1 MNLYLQ
7 GFENLAGKKAYRNK
21 KDKMIREVY
30 ITETNCITPLGF
42 DVESNVEAILRGDSG
57 IQLHN
62 DISLMPNSFYA
73 AIISNEKINS
83 TFEKISTDTKYSRL
97 EKMMILALEPI
108 IKNSKVELNS
118 KTAFILST
126 TKGNVTALKEDSE
139 ESFNNAHLD
148 VLAKNVADFFGF
160 KTQPIVVSNA
170 CVSGILAVSVAKR
183 MIQSELY
190 DNIFVV
196 AGDEVSEF
204 VLSGFNAFQAMSDLP
219 CKPYSKNRTGVS
231 LGEATTAVLLSAE
244 AKNAKIKVIGD
255 SSINDANHISG
266 PSRTGEG
273 LFRSIQNALKEAQ
286 IDPDKIDFISAHG
299 TATPFNDEMEAIALN
314 RLALQNVPINSLK
327 GFYGHTLGASG
338 LLETVIGIESVNQSM
353 LFESKGFDEI
363 GVSESINVIDKN
375 EERNIDYFLKT
386 ASGFGGCNTAVIFE
400 KMKHELH

>member
-1 MNLYLQ
+1 ML
-7 GFENLAGKKAYRNK
+7 
-21 KDKMIREVY
+21 REIY
-30 ITETNCITPLGF
+30 INETNCITPLGF
-42 DVESNVEAILRGDSG
+42 DVESNISAILNGDSG

-62 DISLMPNSFYA
+62 DVSLMPNPFYA
-73 AIISNEKINS
+73 SIISDEKINS
-83 TFEKISTDTKYSRL
+83 AFSKISTETKYSRL

-108 IKNSKVELNS
+108 IKNSGVALNS

-126 TKGNVTALKEDSE
+126 TKGNVTALANDSE

-160 KTQPIVVSNA
+160 QTQPIVVSNA

-190 DNIFVV
+190 DNVFVV

-204 VLSGFNAFQAMSDLP
+204 VLSGFNAFQAMSELP

-231 LGEATTAVLLSAE
+231 LGEATAAVLVSANL
-244 AKNAKIKVIGD
+244 ATAKIKVIGD

-286 IDPDKIDFISAHG
+286 IEANKLDYISAHG
-299 TATPFNDEMEAIALN
+299 TATPYNDEMEAIALN
-314 RLALQNVPINSLK
+314 RLDLQNVPVNSLK
-327 GFYGHTLGASG
+327 GYYGHTLGASG
-338 LLETVIGIESVNQSM
+338 LLETVIAIESANQNK

-363 GVSESINVIDKN
+363 GVSEAINVIGKN
-375 EERNIDYFLKT
+375 EEANIEFFLKT
-386 ASGFGGCNTAVIFE
+386 ASGFGGCNTAVVFE
-400 KMKHELH
+400 KVK

>member
-1 MNLYLQ
+1 MAH
-7 GFENLAGKKAYRNK
+7 LAARK

-30 ITETNCITPLGF
+30 INETNCITPLGF
-42 DVESNVEAILRGDSG
+42 DVASNIEAIVRGDSG
-57 IQLHN
+57 IQLHQ
-62 DISLMPNSFYA
+62 DIALMPIPFYA
-73 AIISNEKINS
+73 SIISNEKINS
-83 TFEKISTDTKYSRL
+83 AFEKISTENKYSRL

-108 IKNSKVELNS
+108 IKKSGIELNS

-126 TKGNVTALKEDSE
+126 TKGNVTALKNDSE
-139 ESFNNAHLD
+139 ESFNSAHLD
-148 VLAKNVADFFGF
+148 VLAKNVADFFKF
-160 KTQPIVVSNA
+160 QTQPIVVSNA

-190 DNIFVV
+190 DNVFIV

-204 VLSGFNAFQAMSDLP
+204 VLSGFNSFQAMSELP

-231 LGEATTAVLLSAE
+231 LGEATAAVLISANP
-244 AKNAKIKVIGD
+244 ATAKIKVIGD

-286 IDPDKIDFISAHG
+286 IEVHKIDYISAHG

-314 RLALQNVPINSLK
+314 RLGLQNVPINSLK

-338 LLETVIGIESVNQSM
+338 LLETVIGIESVNQNI
-353 LFESKGFDEI
+353 LFESKGFDEM
-363 GVSESINVIDKN
+363 GVSESINVIEKN
-375 EERNIDYFLKT
+375 EEAAIEYFLKT
-386 ASGFGGCNTAVIFE
+386 ASGFGGCNTAVVFE
-400 KMKHELH
+400 KMK

>member
-1 MNLYLQ
+1 
-7 GFENLAGKKAYRNK
+7 
-21 KDKMIREVY
+21 MIREVY

-42 DVESNVEAILRGDSG
+42 DVQSNVEAILRGDSG
-57 IQLHN
+57 IQLHE
-62 DISLMPNSFYA
+62 DITLMPNPFYA
-73 AIISNEKINS
+73 SIIDDEKINS
-83 TFEKISTDTKYSRL
+83 AFAKISTETKYSRL

-108 IKNSKVELNS
+108 IKKSGVEFNSKS
-118 KTAFILST
+118 AFILST
-126 TKGNVTALKEDSE
+126 TKGNVTALKENSE
-139 ESFNNAHLD
+139 ESFNSAHLD
-148 VLAKNVADFFGF
+148 VLAQNVADFFQF

-190 DNIFVV
+190 DNVFVI

-204 VLSGFNAFQAMSDLP
+204 VLSGFNSFQAMSDSP

-231 LGEATTAVLLSAE
+231 LGEATAAVLISAE

-286 IDPDKIDFISAHG
+286 IEVDKIDYISAHG

-314 RLALQNVPINSLK
+314 RLGLQNVPINSLK

-338 LLETVIGIESVNQSM
+338 LLETVIGIESVNQNI

-363 GVSESINVIDKN
+363 GVSEAINIIEKN
-375 EERNIDYFLKT
+375 EKADIEYFLKT
-386 ASGFGGCNTAVIFE
+386 ASGFGGCNTAVVFE
-400 KMKHELH
+400 KVK

>member
-1 MNLYLQ
+1 
-7 GFENLAGKKAYRNK
+7 
-21 KDKMIREVY
+21 MIREVY

-42 DVESNVEAILRGDSG
+42 DVASNIEAIVRGDSG
-57 IQLHN
+57 IQLHQ
-62 DISLMPNSFYA
+62 DISLMPIPFYA
-73 AIISNEKINS
+73 SIIPDEKIKS
-83 TFEKISTDTKYSRL
+83 AFEKISTETKYSRL

-108 IKNSKVELNS
+108 IKKSPIELNS

-126 TKGNVTALKEDSE
+126 TKGNITALKNDSE

-148 VLAKNVADFFGF
+148 VLAKNVADFFKF
-160 KTQPIVVSNA
+160 QTQPIVVSNA

-190 DNIFVV
+190 DTVFVV

-204 VLSGFNAFQAMSDLP
+204 VLSGFNSFQAMSELP

-231 LGEATTAVLLSAE
+231 LGEATAAVLISAE
-244 AKNAKIKVIGD
+244 ARNAKIKVIGD

-286 IDPDKIDFISAHG
+286 IEADKIDYISAHG

-314 RLALQNVPINSLK
+314 RLSLQNVPVNSLK

-338 LLETVIGIESVNQSM
+338 LLETVIAIESVNQNI

-363 GVSESINVIDKN
+363 GVSESINIIDKN

-386 ASGFGGCNTAVIFE
+386 ASGFGGCNTAVVFE
-400 KMKHELH
+400 KVK

>member
-1 MNLYLQ
+1 
-7 GFENLAGKKAYRNK
+7 
-21 KDKMIREVY
+21 MIREVY

-42 DVESNVEAILRGDSG
+42 DVASNIEAIVRGDSG
-57 IQLHN
+57 IQLHQ
-62 DISLMPNSFYA
+62 DISLMPIPFYA
-73 AIISNEKINS
+73 SIIPDEKIKS
-83 TFEKISTDTKYSRL
+83 AFEKISTETKYSRL

-108 IKNSKVELNS
+108 IKKSPIELNS

-126 TKGNVTALKEDSE
+126 TKGNITALKNDSE

-148 VLAKNVADFFGF
+148 VLAQNVADFFGF

-190 DNIFVV
+190 DTVFVV

-204 VLSGFNAFQAMSDLP
+204 VLSGFNSFQAMSELP

-231 LGEATTAVLLSAE
+231 LGEATAAVLISAE

-286 IDPDKIDFISAHG
+286 IEADKIDYISAHG
-299 TATPFNDEMEAIALN
+299 TATPFNDEMEAIALS
-314 RLALQNVPINSLK
+314 RLNLQNAPINSLK

-338 LLETVIGIESVNQSM
+338 LLETVIAIESANKNM

-363 GVSESINVIDKN
+363 GVSETINVIEKN
-375 EERNIDYFLKT
+375 KEANIECFLKT
-386 ASGFGGCNTAVIFE
+386 ASGFGGCNTAVVFE
-400 KMKHELH
+400 KV

>member
-1 MNLYLQ
+1 
-7 GFENLAGKKAYRNK
+7 
-21 KDKMIREVY
+21 MIREIY

-57 IQLHN
+57 IQLHS

-73 AIISNEKINS
+73 AIISTEKINS
-83 TFEKISTDTKYSRL
+83 AFEKISAETKYSRL

-108 IKNSKVELNS
+108 IKNSGVELNS

-148 VLAKNVADFFGF
+148 VLAKNVADFFQF

-170 CVSGILAVSVAKR
+170 CVSGILAVSIAKR
-183 MIQSELY
+183 IIQSELY
-190 DNIFVV
+190 DNVFIV

-204 VLSGFNAFQAMSDLP
+204 VLSGFNSFQAMSELP

-231 LGEATTAVLLSAE
+231 LGEATAAVLVSADP
-244 AKNAKIKVIGD
+244 ATAKIKVIGD

-286 IDPDKIDFISAHG
+286 IDADKLDYISAHG
-299 TATPFNDEMEAIALN
+299 TATPFNDEMEAIALS
-314 RLALQNVPINSLK
+314 RLNLQNAPINSLK

-338 LLETVIGIESVNQSM
+338 LLETVIAIESANKNM

-363 GVSESINVIDKN
+363 GVSETINVIEKN

-386 ASGFGGCNTAVIFE
+386 ASGFGGCNTAVVFE
-400 KMKHELH
+400 KIK

>member
-1 MNLYLQ
+1 ML
-7 GFENLAGKKAYRNK
+7 
-21 KDKMIREVY
+21 REIY

-42 DVESNVEAILRGDSG
+42 DVESNIEAILHGDSG

-62 DISLMPNSFYA
+62 DVSLMPNSFYA
-73 AIISNEKINS
+73 SIIKDEKINS
-83 TFEKISTDTKYSRL
+83 AFAKISSESKYSRL

-126 TKGNVTALKEDSE
+126 TKGNVTALKDNSE
-139 ESFNNAHLD
+139 ESFNNVHLD

-190 DNIFVV
+190 DNVFVV

-204 VLSGFNAFQAMSDLP
+204 VLSGFNAFQAMSELP

-231 LGEATTAVLLSAE
+231 LGEATAAVLVSANP
-244 AKNAKIKVIGD
+244 ATAKIKVIGD

-286 IDPDKIDFISAHG
+286 IEANKLDYISAHG
-299 TATPFNDEMEAIALN
+299 TATPYNDEMEAIALT
-314 RLALQNVPINSLK
+314 RLDLQNVPVNSLK

-338 LLETVIGIESVNQSM
+338 LLETVIAIESANENK

-363 GVSESINVIDKN
+363 GVSEAINVIEKN
-375 EERNIDYFLKT
+375 GEKKIDYFLKT
-386 ASGFGGCNTAVIFE
+386 ASGFGGCNTAVVFE
-400 KMKHELH
+400 KIK

>member
-1 MNLYLQ
+1 MS
-7 GFENLAGKKAYRNK
+7 K
-21 KDKMIREVY
+21 EVY
-30 ITETNCITPLGF
+30 ITQTNFITPLGL
-42 DVESNVEAILRGDSG
+42 DVQSNIEAIVRGDSG
-57 IQLHN
+57 IQLHE
-62 DISLMPNSFYA
+62 DLSLMPNAFYA
-73 AIISNEKINS
+73 SIINDEKINNA
-83 TFEKISTDTKYSRL
+83 FIKISADTKYTRL

-108 IKNSKVELNS
+108 IKNSGIELNS

-126 TKGNVTALKEDSE
+126 TKGNVTALKNDSAA
-139 ESFNNAHLD
+139 SFQNAHLD
-148 VLAKNVADFFGF
+148 VLAKNVSDFFGF

-190 DNIFVV
+190 DNVFVV

-231 LGEATTAVLLSAE
+231 LGEATAAVLVSAE
-244 AKNAKIKVIGD
+244 AGNAKIKIIGD

-273 LFRSIQNALKEAQ
+273 LFRSIQNAMKEAKINSDQ
-286 IDPDKIDFISAHG
+286 IDYISAHG

-314 RLALQNVPINSLK
+314 RLGLQDVPVNSLK

-338 LLETVIGIESVNQSM
+338 LLETIIAIESANQNI

-363 GVSESINVIDKN
+363 GVSETINVIQKN
-375 EERNIDYFLKT
+375 EEATIEIFLKT

>member
-1 MNLYLQ
+1 MLK
-7 GFENLAGKKAYRNK
+7 E
-21 KDKMIREVY
+21 IY

-62 DISLMPNSFYA
+62 DISLMPNPFYA
-73 AIISNEKINS
+73 SIISDEKINS
-83 TFEKISTDTKYSRL
+83 AFAKFSTETKYSRL
-97 EKMMILALEPI
+97 EKIMILALEPI
-108 IKNSKVELNS
+108 IKNAEIEFNS

-126 TKGNVTALKEDSE
+126 TKGNVTALKDNTSD
-139 ESFNNAHLD
+139 SFNNAHLD

-160 KTQPIVVSNA
+160 TTQPIVVSNA

-190 DNIFVV
+190 DNIFIV

-231 LGEATTAVLLSAE
+231 LGEATAAVLVSVE
-244 AKNAKIKVIGD
+244 AKKAKIKIIGD

-273 LFRSIQNALKEAQ
+273 LFRSIQNALKEAK
-286 IDPDKIDFISAHG
+286 IETDKLDYISAHG

-314 RLALQNVPINSLK
+314 RLGLQNVPINSLK

-338 LLETVIGIESVNQSM
+338 LLETVIAIESANKNM

-363 GVSESINVIDKN
+363 GVSEAINVIEKN
-375 EERNIDYFLKT
+375 EEADIQYFLKT
-386 ASGFGGCNTAVIFE
+386 ASGFGGCNTAVVFE
-400 KMKHELH
+400 KIKHQLH

>member
-1 MNLYLQ
+1 ML
-7 GFENLAGKKAYRNK
+7 
-21 KDKMIREVY
+21 REIY

-42 DVESNVEAILRGDSG
+42 DVETNIEAILRGDSG

-73 AIISNEKINS
+73 SIVSTEKINS
-83 TFEKISTDTKYSRL
+83 AFEKISNETKYSRL

-108 IKNSKVELNS
+108 IKNSGIELNS

-126 TKGNVTALKEDSE
+126 TKGNVTALKNDSE
-139 ESFNNAHLD
+139 ENFNNAYLD
-148 VLAKNVADFFGF
+148 VLAKNISDFFKF
-160 KTQPIVVSNA
+160 QTQPIVVSNA
-170 CVSGILAVSVAKR
+170 CVSGILAVSIAKR

-190 DNIFVV
+190 DSIFIV

-231 LGEATTAVLLSAE
+231 LGEATAAVLISAE

-286 IDPDKIDFISAHG
+286 IEAAKLDYISAHG

-314 RLALQNVPINSLK
+314 RLGLQNVPINSLK

-338 LLETVIGIESVNQSM
+338 LLETVIAIESAHLNK

-363 GVSESINVIDKN
+363 GVSETINIIEKN
-375 EERNIDYFLKT
+375 EEATIEYFLKT
-386 ASGFGGCNTAVIFE
+386 ASGFGGCNTAVVFE
-400 KMKHELH
+400 KLK

>member
-1 MNLYLQ
+1 ML
-7 GFENLAGKKAYRNK
+7 
-21 KDKMIREVY
+21 REIY
-30 ITETNCITPLGF
+30 INETNCITPLGF
-42 DVESNVEAILRGDSG
+42 DVESNISAILNGDSG

-62 DISLMPNSFYA
+62 DVSLMPNPFYA
-73 AIISNEKINS
+73 SIISDEKINS
-83 TFEKISTDTKYSRL
+83 AFSKISTETKYSRL

-108 IKNSKVELNS
+108 IKNSGVALNS

-126 TKGNVTALKEDSE
+126 TKGNVTALANDSE

-160 KTQPIVVSNA
+160 QTQPIVVSNA

-190 DNIFVV
+190 DNVFVV

-204 VLSGFNAFQAMSDLP
+204 VLSGFNAFQAMSELP

-231 LGEATTAVLLSAE
+231 LGEATAAVLVSANL
-244 AKNAKIKVIGD
+244 ATAKIKVIGD

-286 IDPDKIDFISAHG
+286 IEANKLDYISAHG
-299 TATPFNDEMEAIALN
+299 TATPYNDEMEAIALN
-314 RLALQNVPINSLK
+314 RLDLQNVPVNSLK
-327 GFYGHTLGASG
+327 GYYGHTLGASG
-338 LLETVIGIESVNQSM
+338 LLETVIAIESANQNK

-363 GVSESINVIDKN
+363 GVSEDINVIERN
-375 EERNIDYFLKT
+375 EEATIEYFLKT
-386 ASGFGGCNTAVIFE
+386 ASGFGGCNTAVVFE
-400 KMKHELH
+400 KMKL

>member
-1 MNLYLQ
+1 MT
-7 GFENLAGKKAYRNK
+7 
-21 KDKMIREVY
+21 REVY
-30 ITETNCITPLGF
+30 INETNCITPLGF
-42 DVESNVEAILRGDSG
+42 DVQSNIEAILRGDSG
-57 IQLHN
+57 IQLHQDN
-62 DISLMPNSFYA
+62 SLMPNPFYA
-73 AIISNEKINS
+73 SVIADEKINS
-83 TFEKISTDTKYSRL
+83 AFAKISTETKYSRL
-97 EKMMILALEPI
+97 EKMMILALEPL
-108 IKNSKVELNS
+108 IKNSQVELNS

-126 TKGNVTALKEDSE
+126 TKGNVTALKENSE
-139 ESFNNAHLD
+139 ASFQNAHLD

-160 KTQPIVVSNA
+160 QTMPIVVSNA
-170 CVSGILAVSVAKR
+170 CVSGILAISVAKR

-190 DNIFVV
+190 DHIFVV

-231 LGEATTAVLLSAE
+231 LGEATAAVLLSAE

-273 LFRSIQNALKEAQ
+273 LFRSIQNAMKEAGINSDQ
-286 IDPDKIDFISAHG
+286 IDYISAHG

-314 RLALQNVPINSLK
+314 RLDLQNVPVNSLK

-338 LLETVIGIESVNQSM
+338 LLETIIAIESANQNI
-353 LFESKGFDEI
+353 LFESKGFDEL
-363 GVSESINVIDKN
+363 GVSERINVIQKN
-375 EERNIDYFLKT
+375 EEASIEIFLKT

-400 KMKHELH
+400 KVK